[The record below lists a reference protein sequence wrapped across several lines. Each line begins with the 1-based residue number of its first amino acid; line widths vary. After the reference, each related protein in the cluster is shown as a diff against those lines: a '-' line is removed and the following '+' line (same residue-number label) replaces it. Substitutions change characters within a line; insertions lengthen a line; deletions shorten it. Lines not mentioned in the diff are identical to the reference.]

1 VFTGR
6 LRPRMRWFALAQ
18 DRVCRFRS
26 NDRGNIL
33 VISALMSVVLIYSV
47 GVAVDYMD
55 AVNFRTTLQSTV
67 DSAAL
72 AGATAYTTCTAT
84 GSGSETTAQTIAT
97 NVFNATALPW
107 HNGTITPTAT
117 GSTSGTACP
126 GTPSS
131 FNMTVTASGTVPTT
145 FMSII
150 MPSMSVSA
158 TATAVNPVV
167 NATANAGDWFSSA
180 WDGNYIYWYPIPS
193 DGSIPT
199 FNAANMLDGNGDLN
213 PTDGTFHFLFTNMPL
228 EMSGGSAIASSQS
241 ISIAASQK
249 IGFIL
254 HNVTGGRLP
263 YGSGQYNG
271 QTQGSSRTYYSQL
284 ANPDASVTT
293 SDGSNNG
300 GFTSGF
306 YNPSSPHYPLLTCTN
321 NGVSYPCG
329 NAQNCSLEVVTT
341 TVSDLNNNIV
351 PTQAQN
357 VCYGNTQVPLTGESC
372 QQLGSQAVYYQWNDM
387 GGGYDDMDYNDSEY
401 GFYCGSGAGAPQVVH
416 LIS

>member
-1 VFTGR
+1 MTC
-6 LRPRMRWFALAQ
+6 LRNFAALLG
-18 DRVCRFRS
+18 RFRRS
-26 NDRGNIL
+26 QRGNVLIM
-33 VISALMSVVLIYSV
+33 SALMSTVLVYAV

-55 AVNFRTTLQSTV
+55 AVNFRSTLQSTV
-67 DSAAL
+67 DTAAL
-72 AGATAYTTCTAT
+72 AGATAYTTCTTT
-84 GSGSETTAQTIAT
+84 GSGSEATAQTVAT

-107 HNGTITPTAT
+107 HNGSITPIVT
-117 GSTSGTACP
+117 GSTTATTAGSSVCSG
-126 GTPSS
+126 GSGNPSAYQ
-131 FNMTVTASGTVPTT
+131 MTVSASGTVPTT
-145 FMSII
+145 FMAVV

-158 TATAVNPVV
+158 TATATNPVV

-199 FNAANMLDGNGDLN
+199 FNAANMLDANGDLN
-213 PTDGTFHFLFTNMPL
+213 ATDGIFHFLFTNMPL
-228 EMSGGSAIASSQS
+228 EMSGGTAITSSQTVS
-241 ISIAASQK
+241 VATSQK

-271 QTQGSSRTYYSQL
+271 QAQGSSRTYYSQL
-284 ANPDASVTT
+284 PNPDASVTT

-306 YNPSSPHYPLLTCTN
+306 YNSNSPHYPLLTCTN
-321 NGVSYPCG
+321 NGASYPCG

-341 TVSDLNNNIV
+341 TVDNLNNNVV
-351 PTQAQN
+351 PTQVQN
-357 VCYGNTQVPLTGESC
+357 KCYGNTQVPLTGESC

-401 GFYCGSGAGAPQVVH
+401 GFYCNSGTGATQVVH
-416 LIS
+416 LIN